1 HAFERFLVPSLLAQR
16 PPHHPQGVCLP
27 HSVTGLSPMSEGGF
41 EVWKRFRLVAEE
53 REDPAEVVAHQGF
66 AVGQLLALD
75 AGQRDLDQSAEL
87 IPPASRV
94 ERCEKYPG
102 KRRAQRRT

>member
-1 HAFERFLVPSLLAQR
+1 
-16 PPHHPQGVCLP
+16 
-27 HSVTGLSPMSEGGF
+27 
-41 EVWKRFRLVAEE
+41 RLVAEE

-102 KRRAQRRT
+102 KRRAQRRTVPFQPGGLPSGRDQVVHLGGQPTADLSIVGQRNTRMGERLWHESGT